1 MRPVLKP
8 ALTQIHH
15 PDLTL
20 QLGLGP
26 ATSHRYQLNAGTKA
40 LIDALDGT
48 RDVTTLLAYAER
60 IGVGRS
66 DALKL
71 LDLLAADGC
80 LDDEALNTSVLA
92 ALSPAE
98 RGRLGPDL
106 SSLGLRNRLPG
117 GAVRALERRR
127 ARAVAVHGLG
137 RVGSQT
143 ALRLAAAGLGAVVP
157 LDQLAVTPAD
167 TGPGGFE
174 DADTGS
180 RRQEA
185 AARHIRR
192 CAPSTGTALPP
203 HRARPDLAVVAPGG
217 QTPAALLAELAEQGV
232 PHLTVEVREDRAL
245 LGPLVVPGATACT
258 HCLDLARTDRDPH
271 WPWVAAR
278 AGGHP
283 GLRPACDSTLAALAA
298 AQAALHALAFLDGL
312 APPSVSAVIE
322 YPLPYALPERL
333 AVEPHPACG
342 CVRPASCVL

>member
-1 MRPVLKP
+1 VRPVLKP
-8 ALTQIHH
+8 ALALIHH

-26 ATSHRYQLNAGTKA
+26 ATSHRYQLTAGTKA

-48 RDVTTLLAYAER
+48 RDVEGLLAYAER
-60 IGVGRS
+60 IGVGRGE
-66 DALKL
+66 ALRL

-80 LDDEALNTSVLA
+80 LDDEALDTSTLA

-127 ARAVAVHGLG
+127 ARTVAVHGLG

-157 LDQLAVTPAD
+157 IDQLPVTPAD
-167 TGPGGFE
+167 TGPGGFD

-203 HRARPDLAVVAPGG
+203 HRGQPDLAVVAPGG
-217 QTPAALLAELAEQGV
+217 QTAVPLLADLAEQGIA
-232 PHLTVEVREDRAL
+232 HLLVEVREDRAL
-245 LGPLVVPGATACT
+245 LGPLVLPGASACT
-258 HCLDLARTDRDPH
+258 HCLDLARTDQDPH
-271 WPWVAAR
+271 WPWIAAR
-278 AGGHP
+278 TGGHP

-312 APPSVSAVIE
+312 LPPSVSAVIE
-322 YPLPYALPERL
+322 YPLPYGLPERTRIG
-333 AVEPHPACG
+333 PHPACG
-342 CVRPASCVL
+342 CLQLSSAP